1 LFRGKLAG
9 DPMPPVSVYPD
20 ADLRSDGG
28 AVASNKPMLRAA
40 SPDVAPRAVDQLG
53 EDWRNQMNRTA
64 RTAWRTTL
72 PILAVALTPLASADT
87 EIWTPI
93 PGTRTPDYGG
103 PLRIERDGI
112 LYPAIKGT
120 RTPDYGASDRLII
133 RDGKV
138 YDAIPGTNTPDYG
151 SGQRL
156 LRDR

>member
-1 LFRGKLAG
+1 
-9 DPMPPVSVYPD
+9 VSRVSAY
-20 ADLRSDGG
+20 ADTGSVSG
-28 AVASNKPMLRAA
+28 ARAVDSNKPMPRAA
-40 SPDVAPRAVDQLG
+40 SAAFTPLSADQTDT
-53 EDWRNQMNRTA
+53 DWRDHMHKTA
-64 RTAWRTTL
+64 KAAWRTAL

-103 PLRIERDGI
+103 PLLIERDGI
-112 LYPAIKGT
+112 VYPALKGT

-138 YDAIPGTNTPDYG
+138 YNAIPGTNTPDYG

>member
-1 LFRGKLAG
+1 
-9 DPMPPVSVYPD
+9 MPPVSVYPE
-20 ADLRSDGG
+20 ADSEIGG
-28 AVASNKPMLRAA
+28 PAVDPAEPVFRAA
-40 SPDVAPRAVDQLG
+40 SPDVALLTVDEAGSGWRKFMNRIAGSAWRAV
-53 EDWRNQMNRTA
+53 
-64 RTAWRTTL
+64 L
-72 PILAVALTPLASADT
+72 PIVAATLTPFASADT

-103 PLRIERDGI
+103 PLLIERDGI
-112 LYPAIKGT
+112 VYPAIKGT

-138 YDAIPGTNTPDYG
+138 YNAIPGTNTPDYG